1 MEKDTMK
8 KVIIILTLL
17 LFAVSSQAQL
27 VSDVKINSIAMGNGL
42 GVTPANTPF
51 SLLDMSRIKWSH
63 SYSIS
68 FFSGGNYSG
77 SAGLLNSTMLYDI
90 TSNLTVA
97 LNLGVAHDPGAV
109 WGNGNNSATFLPGFI
124 IDYRPSNN
132 FNIRID
138 YQQLD
143 GRTFLSNKYDR
154 RYWLTEP

>member
-1 MEKDTMK
+1 MK
-8 KVIIILTLL
+8 KVIIFLTLL
-17 LFAVSSQAQL
+17 LFAISSQAQL
-27 VSDVKINSIAMGNGL
+27 VSDVEINNNILGNGL
-42 GVTPANTPF
+42 GITPANTPF

-77 SAGLLNSTMLYDI
+77 SSGLLNSTMLYEI
-90 TSNLTVA
+90 NPNLTFA

-109 WGNGNNSATFLPGFI
+109 FGNGNNSATFLPGFM
-124 IDYRPSNN
+124 IDFRPSDN

-138 YQQLD
+138 YKQLD